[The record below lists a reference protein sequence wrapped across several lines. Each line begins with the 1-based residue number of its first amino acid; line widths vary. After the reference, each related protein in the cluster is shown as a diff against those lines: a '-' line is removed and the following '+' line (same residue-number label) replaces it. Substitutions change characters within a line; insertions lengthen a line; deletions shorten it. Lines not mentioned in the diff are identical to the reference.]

1 MPELTGGDQ
10 RFRDDRGAADP
21 GVLAALA
28 AFADGSGSEQAALT
42 ALADSRLLVPVVAV
56 LAQDLSTGAPYGDDC
71 AGGVGGVVADDA
83 VSGAGGAGGVVAD
96 DAVSGAGGVVAD
108 DAGSGVG
115 GVGGVGGAV
124 AGDAPAARFGP
135 DGGEKASD
143 MAMPTIVG
151 RDGRRAL
158 PAFTSLESLSR
169 WLPAGRPVPV
179 PAAAVWR
186 SAVEESCAVVIDIA
200 GPVPVAV
207 EGARLTAL
215 AQGLPVPVLHEDPDV
230 WRLAAVVAAEHAPGI
245 RVRLSAAQAGLDLT
259 VELAP
264 PAGVVGEVP
273 DHVASSVGEAL
284 SAQLAERAPRGIAV
298 VAVAANPGLQSRD

>member
-71 AGGVGGVVADDA
+71 
-83 VSGAGGAGGVVAD
+83 
-96 DAVSGAGGVVAD
+96 
-108 DAGSGVG
+108 
-115 GVGGVGGAV
+115 VGGVGGAV